1 MVLFQII
8 CKAEQTGRG
17 MIRTLI
23 KTGAV
28 IAIAVIFAVSILA
41 AHAQSTRGSVQ
52 VTADNFNRAETD
64 MYFATFVK
72 RGALG
77 KFIHL
82 RDLPLEGT
90 GVRPNRDTL
99 YSEAVFDLDAGPVR
113 ITLPKAGNRFMSMM
127 VVNEDH
133 YVYEVDYTPG
143 NYNFTRAE
151 VGTRYVFMALR
162 ILVDPA
168 DPKDMKEAHALQD
181 AVIVRQKSA
190 GRFETP
196 NWDPVSQKKVR
207 DSLLALNSGLPDLR
221 RAFGARFQVD
231 QVRHL
236 IGTAAAW
243 GGNPDKDAFYL
254 NVTPARNDGKTIY
267 RLSVPAKVPVNA
279 FWSVIVYDAEG
290 HLKKNEY
297 NAYSFNSITAKKSA
311 DGSVAIQ
318 FGGCDG
324 KIPNCLP
331 TAAGWNYMVRLYRPR
346 DEILSGKWKFPEA
359 KAVN

>member
-1 MVLFQII
+1 MRWGV
-8 CKAEQTGRG
+8 
-17 MIRTLI
+17 
-23 KTGAV
+23 
-28 IAIAVIFAVSILA
+28 LA
-41 AHAQSTRGSVQ
+41 ALAICGATGGVYAQSPVGRVIP

-64 MYFATFVK
+64 MYFAMSAK

-77 KFIHL
+77 KFLHL
-82 RDLPLEGT
+82 RELPIESSV
-90 GVRPNRDTL
+90 VRPNRDTL

-113 ITLPKAGNRFMSMM
+113 ITLPKAGNRFMSMV

-162 ILVDPA
+162 ILIDPTN
-168 DPKDMKEAHALQD
+168 PKDVQDAHALQD

-190 GRFETP
+190 GRFEVP

-207 DSLLALNSGLPDLR
+207 DSLLALNSTLPDLR

-243 GGNPDKDAFYL
+243 GGNPDKDAIYL
-254 NVTPARNDGKTIY
+254 NVTPVGNDGKTTY
-267 RLSVPAKVPVNA
+267 RLNVPAKVPVNA

-290 HLKKNEY
+290 RLQKNQY
-297 NAYSFNSITAKKSA
+297 NSYSLNSITAKKNA
-311 DGSVAIQ
+311 DGSIPVQ
-318 FGGCDG
+318 FGNCDG
-324 KIPNCLP
+324 KIPNCIP
-331 TAAGWNYMVRLYRPR
+331 TMKGWNYMVRLYRPR

>member
-1 MVLFQII
+1 MKFRLAL
-8 CKAEQTGRG
+8 CA
-17 MIRTLI
+17 L
-23 KTGAV
+23 A
-28 IAIAVIFAVSILA
+28 LA
-41 AHAQSTRGSVQ
+41 APTIAQAQNTIP

-64 MYFATFVK
+64 MYFAMFAK
-72 RGALG
+72 RGAFG

-82 RDLPLEGT
+82 RDLPLENT

-127 VVNEDH
+127 VVNQDH

-162 ILVDPA
+162 ILIDPA
-168 DPKDMKEAHALQD
+168 NAKDLKEAHALQD

-190 GRFETP
+190 GRLEGP

-207 DSLLALNSGLPDLR
+207 DSLLALNSTLPDLK

-243 GGNPDKDAFYL
+243 GGNPDKDAIYL
-254 NVTPARNDGKTIY
+254 NVTPAKNNGSTIY
-267 RLSVPAKVPVNA
+267 RMSVPAKVPVNA
-279 FWSVIVYDAEG
+279 FWSITVYDAEG

-297 NAYSFNSITAKKSA
+297 DAYSLNSITAKKSA
-311 DGSVAIQ
+311 DGSTAIQ
-318 FGGCDG
+318 FGSCDG
-324 KIPNCLP
+324 KIANCLP
-331 TAAGWNYMVRLYRPR
+331 TLAGWNYMVRLYRPR

>member
-1 MVLFQII
+1 MNLKIALCTFALV
-8 CKAEQTGRG
+8 APA
-17 MIRTLI
+17 
-23 KTGAV
+23 AV
-28 IAIAVIFAVSILA
+28 QAQNAIP
-41 AHAQSTRGSVQ
+41 

-64 MYFATFVK
+64 MYFAGAAK

-77 KFIHL
+77 KFFHY
-82 RDLPLEGT
+82 RELPVESPV
-90 GVRPNRDTL
+90 VRPNRDTL

-127 VVNEDH
+127 VVNQDH

-143 NYNFTRAE
+143 NYNFTRSE

-181 AVIVRQKSA
+181 AVIVRQKTT
-190 GRFETP
+190 GRFEVP

-243 GGNPDKDAFYL
+243 GGNPDKDAIYL
-254 NVTPARNDGKTIY
+254 NVTPARNDGKAVY
-267 RLSVPAKVPVNA
+267 RLNVPAKVPVNA
-279 FWSVIVYDAEG
+279 FWSVTVYDAEG
-290 HLKKNEY
+290 RLKKNEY
-297 NAYSFNSITAKKSA
+297 NAYSLNSMTAKRST

-324 KIPNCLP
+324 KVPNCLP
-331 TAAGWNYMVRLYRPR
+331 TLAGWNYMVRLYRPR
-346 DEILSGKWKFPEA
+346 DEVLNGKWKFPEA

>member
-1 MVLFQII
+1 MVRTVI
-8 CKAEQTGRG
+8 KA
-17 MIRTLI
+17 
-23 KTGAV
+23 GAV
-28 IAIAVIFAVSILA
+28 IVIAAIFVAPSA
-41 AHAQSTRGSVQ
+41 AARAQSASASVP

-64 MYFATFVK
+64 MYFAEVAR
-72 RGALG
+72 RGGLG
-77 KFIHL
+77 KFFHN
-82 RDLPLEGT
+82 RELPVESPV
-90 GVRPNRDTL
+90 VRPNRDTL

-113 ITLPKAGNRFMSMM
+113 ITLPKAGSRFMSMM
-127 VVNEDH
+127 VVNQDH

-143 NYNFTRAE
+143 NYNFTRSE

-168 DPKDMKEAHALQD
+168 DPRDIKEAHALQD

-190 GRFETP
+190 GRFEAP
-196 NWDPVSQKKVR
+196 RWDPVSQKKVR

-243 GGNPDKDAFYL
+243 GGNPDKDAVYL
-254 NVTPARNDGKTIY
+254 NVTPTKNDGSTVYK
-267 RLSVPAKVPVNA
+267 LNVPAKVPVNA

-290 HLKKNEY
+290 HLQKNQY
-297 NAYSFNSITAKKSA
+297 NSYSLNSITARKNA
-311 DGSVAIQ
+311 DGTVPLQ

-324 KIPNCLP
+324 KIPNCIP
-331 TAAGWNYMVRLYRPR
+331 TVKGWNYMVRLYRPR

>member
-1 MVLFQII
+1 MKFTLVL
-8 CKAEQTGRG
+8 CA
-17 MIRTLI
+17 L
-23 KTGAV
+23 ALAAP
-28 IAIAVIFAVSILA
+28 AIAQ
-41 AHAQSTRGSVQ
+41 AQNAIP

-64 MYFATFVK
+64 MYFALFAK

-77 KFIHL
+77 RFIHL
-82 RDLPLEGT
+82 RDLPLENT

-127 VVNEDH
+127 VVNQDH
-133 YVYEVDYTPG
+133 YIYEVDYTPG
-143 NYNFTRAE
+143 NYNFTRGE

-162 ILVDPA
+162 ILIDPA
-168 DPKDMKEAHALQD
+168 NPKDVKEAHALQD

-190 GRFETP
+190 GRFEVP

-207 DSLLALNSGLPDLR
+207 DSLLALSSTLPDLK

-254 NVTPARNDGKTIY
+254 NVTPTRNDGSTVYK
-267 RLSVPAKVPVNA
+267 LNVPAKVPVNA

-290 HLKKNEY
+290 HLKKNAY
-297 NAYSFNSITAKKSA
+297 NAYSLNSITAKKSP
-311 DGSVAIQ
+311 DGSVAMQ

-331 TAAGWNYMVRLYRPR
+331 TLAGWNYMVRLYRPR

-359 KAVN
+359 RAVN

>member
-1 MVLFQII
+1 MKFTLVL
-8 CKAEQTGRG
+8 CA
-17 MIRTLI
+17 L
-23 KTGAV
+23 ALAAP
-28 IAIAVIFAVSILA
+28 AIAQ
-41 AHAQSTRGSVQ
+41 AQNAIP

-64 MYFATFVK
+64 MYFALFAK

-82 RDLPLEGT
+82 RDLPLENT

-127 VVNEDH
+127 VVNQDH
-133 YVYEVDYTPG
+133 YIYEVDYTPG
-143 NYNFTRAE
+143 NYNFTRGE

-162 ILVDPA
+162 ILIDPA
-168 DPKDMKEAHALQD
+168 NPKDVKEAHALQD

-190 GRFETP
+190 GRFEVP

-207 DSLLALNSGLPDLR
+207 DLLLALSSTLPDLK

-254 NVTPARNDGKTIY
+254 NVTPTRNDGSTVYK
-267 RLSVPAKVPVNA
+267 LNVPAKVPVNA

-290 HLKKNEY
+290 HLKKNAY
-297 NAYSFNSITAKKSA
+297 NAYSLNSITAKKSP
-311 DGSVAIQ
+311 DGSVAMQ

-331 TAAGWNYMVRLYRPR
+331 TLAGWNYMVRLYRPR

-359 KAVN
+359 RAVN